1 MAHYAFKTYLS
12 FTFVCVCVCVCRHKN
27 IDLPKNPNLDI

>member
-12 FTFVCVCVCVCRHKN
+12 FTFVCVCVCVCRDKN